1 MFVLDLMQLIMQIS
15 FEKSFFLIDSCRDVE
30 IIGKYN
36 FKDVSNICL
45 HLFLS
50 FCLLWICIFM
60 KDIWYKCKYQSCF
73 QLFYPVLIR
82 EILQN
87 FFLVE
92 MYLTFALQYLSKWI
106 RLLKWYQMVKYCGIP
121 RLCQPHLRQ
130 RRIRRK

>member
-1 MFVLDLMQLIMQIS
+1 M
-15 FEKSFFLIDSCRDVE
+15 
-30 IIGKYN
+30 IGKYN
-36 FKDVSNICL
+36 FKDVSKICL

-82 EILQN
+82 EILQI

-92 MYLTFALQYLSKWI
+92 MYLTFALQYLSK
-106 RLLKWYQMVKYCGIP
+106 LDPTVKMVSNGKILWHPKAMPAPFETEEDQKEVIHCSVIWMV
-121 RLCQPHLRQ
+121 RQ
-130 RRIRRK
+130 TRRRNPNYKRKIIWMAD

>member
-1 MFVLDLMQLIMQIS
+1 MQIS
-15 FEKSFFLIDSCRDVE
+15 FEKSFFLIDSCSTGDGE
-30 IIGKYN
+30 LIGKYN

-82 EILQN
+82 EILRN
-87 FFLVE
+87 FFWLKCIWLLR
-92 MYLTFALQYLSKWI
+92 YNICQNWI
-106 RLLKWYQMVKYCGIP
+106 RLLKWYQMVKYCGNP

>member
-1 MFVLDLMQLIMQIS
+1 MFVFNLFATHATKKSPKNLDACS
-15 FEKSFFLIDSCRDVE
+15 TGDWE

-36 FKDVSNICL
+36 FKDVSKICL

-82 EILQN
+82 EILRN

-92 MYLTFALQYLSKWI
+92 MYLTFALQYLSK
-106 RLLKWYQMVKYCGIP
+106 LDPTVKMVSNGKI
-121 RLCQPHLRQ
+121 LWQP
-130 RRIRRK
+130 KAMPAPFETEED

>member
-1 MFVLDLMQLIMQIS
+1 MFVLDLMQLIMQMS
-15 FEKSFFLIDSCRDVE
+15 FENLFFLIDSCSTGDGE
-30 IIGKYN
+30 LIGKYN
-36 FKDVSNICL
+36 FKDVSKICL

-92 MYLTFALQYLSKWI
+92 MYLTFALQYLSK
-106 RLLKWYQMVKYCGIP
+106 LDPTVKMVSNGKILWHP
-121 RLCQPHLRQ
+121 KAMPAPFETEED
-130 RRIRRK
+130 